1 VPKRFRLVCT
11 AAALVPLTLLA
22 AACSSSS
29 SAPTASKSSP
39 AAAAD
44 ASGKSISETGSTI
57 LFPLFGD
64 WQTAYSTAN
73 PSVTITSGSTGS
85 GVGIADA
92 AEGLVNIGASDAWLS
107 ASDVAKYP
115 GLLNI
120 PLTVSAVLVNYNL
133 PGVKSL
139 NLNGTVLAEI
149 YTGKI
154 TTWNDP
160 AIAALNPGVTLP
172 SMKIVTLHRADS
184 SGATFLFASYLNAQD
199 PSAWPSSDVDT
210 TITWPSVPGAL
221 AETGNGGMVTGCGSI
236 KGCIAYIG
244 NSYQSKITAAGLGA
258 AAVANKAG
266 KYTQAT
272 PAAISAALASFPA
285 APASGAESLI
295 NTSAPTGYAIINY
308 EYAIVK
314 KTQPGAAEASAI
326 KAFLSWILTTGDT
339 SKYLSATDGTPLP
352 SATLPVAQSLVSSI
366 SG

>member
-1 VPKRFRLVCT
+1 MAKRIRLVCT

-29 SAPTASKSSP
+29 STSSTP
-39 AAAAD
+39 KAAAATN
-44 ASGKSISETGSTI
+44 ASDNGKEISETGSTI
-57 LFPLFGD
+57 LFPLFGA

-73 PSVTITSGSTGS
+73 PSVTITSGATGS

-92 AEGLVNIGASDAWLS
+92 AEGLVNIGASDAPLS
-107 ASDVAKYP
+107 ASDIAKYP

-120 PLTVSAVLVNYNL
+120 PLTVAAIMVNYNL

-149 YTGKI
+149 YTGKV

-172 SMKIVTLHRADS
+172 SKKIVTLHRADS
-184 SGATFLFASYLNAQD
+184 SGATFQLTSYLNAQD
-199 PSAWPSSDVDT
+199 PSLWPSTDIGT

-221 AETGNGGMVTGCGSI
+221 SETGNGGMVTGAGSTPDS
-236 KGCIAYIG
+236 IAYIG
-244 NSYQSKITAAGLGA
+244 NSYEAKTNAAGLGQA
-258 AAVANKAG
+258 SLANKAG
-266 KYTQAT
+266 KYTTAT
-272 PAAISAALASFPA
+272 TAAISAALASFPTV
-285 APASGAESLI
+285 PSSGAEQLVD
-295 NTSAPTGYAIINY
+295 TSAAGGYPIINY

-314 KTQPGAAEASAI
+314 KTQPSAAEASAI

-339 SKYLSATDGTPLP
+339 SKYLSATFGTAIP
-352 SATLPVAQSLVSSI
+352 SSTLPVSQSLVSSI
-366 SG
+366 GS